1 MTLCDDI
8 RELTA
13 RALWET
19 ENLIACIPDSLWEKR
34 YDGLPMWKYVYH
46 MLYSMDRWYIN
57 PCDPQYQDPSFHQK
71 GLNDLNLMPKDERI
85 SRQEI
90 TTSEIAIRRIIESYL
105 EGLEDAALGENPE
118 GCGYSRLKLI
128 LGQFRH
134 WHRHMGLIYGFLIQD
149 EKKWPYVLNMCAPYP
164 QTDPPVWYDP

>member
-90 TTSEIAIRRIIESYL
+90 TTYEIAIRRKIESYL

-118 GCGYSRLKLI
+118 GLRLFPSEADFGAVPPLAPS
-128 LGQFRH
+128 
-134 WHRHMGLIYGFLIQD
+134 YG
-149 EKKWPYVLNMCAPYP
+149 
-164 QTDPPVWYDP
+164 TDLRVPDSGREEMAVCTQHVRALSPNGPACVV